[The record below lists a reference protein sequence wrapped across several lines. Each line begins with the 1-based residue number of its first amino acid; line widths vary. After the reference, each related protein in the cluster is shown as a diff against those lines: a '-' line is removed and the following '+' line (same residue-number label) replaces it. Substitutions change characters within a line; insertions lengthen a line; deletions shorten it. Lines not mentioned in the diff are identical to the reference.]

1 MTSRATH
8 FAPAD
13 VQRRLAAIESL
24 CRYSLA
30 GVSLKKGESAKLER
44 AEADL
49 TQAIVALR
57 EVRECLAGSKPDQ
70 DALAI
75 AAAGE
80 LASKNYMR
88 AASRH

>member
-1 MTSRATH
+1 MTNRATN
-8 FAPAD
+8 FSSAD

-44 AEADL
+44 AETDL
-49 TQAIVALR
+49 AQAIVALR
-57 EVRECLAGSKPDQ
+57 EVRECLAGCKPDQ
-70 DALAI
+70 QAIAI

-80 LASKNYMR
+80 LASTSYMR
-88 AASRH
+88 AARRL